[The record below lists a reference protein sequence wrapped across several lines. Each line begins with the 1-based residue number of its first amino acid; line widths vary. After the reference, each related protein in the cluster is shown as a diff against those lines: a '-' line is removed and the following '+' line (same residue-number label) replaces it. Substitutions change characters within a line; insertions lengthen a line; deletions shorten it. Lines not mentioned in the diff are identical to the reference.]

1 MKKFRVI
8 VMTAAIL
15 SSVGFAF
22 ANTQDPC
29 IFYPQYYKQGD
40 GYWPVPGYYG
50 YHYLCVSMGSG
61 CTYWQPDIM
70 KPDYFVPCRGGTFL
84 TY

>member
-22 ANTQDPC
+22 ANMQDPY
-29 IFYPQYYKQGD
+29 IFYEQFYKQGD
-40 GYWPVPGYYG
+40 GDWPVPGA
-50 YHYLCVSMGSG
+50 LC
-61 CTYWQPDIM
+61 
-70 KPDYFVPCRGGTFL
+70 L
-84 TY
+84 